1 MPKSSSRR
9 IRSTLAFVSIVGTS
23 LIATSC
29 TPASSTSIASAATEA
44 TIRIVVSHDAST
56 TGTEVVKAVADD
68 VDVADAHSVPE
79 LATTTIDVP
88 KSQAA
93 QALSELRSTDG
104 VGSARIDGRVAA
116 VGITP
121 NDPLWSNQGTL
132 RSIGVPEAWTAST
145 GASSAVIAVIDTGV
159 DPTSDLG
166 GRLMAGYDFVNT
178 DADPADD
185 NGHGSDVASVIAAG
199 GNDSLTM
206 AGVCW
211 SCRILPVKVL
221 DGAGS
226 GYMSDVA
233 SGIVWA
239 TNHGATIINLSLGSP
254 QSDPSVS
261 AAVTYAVNHD
271 VVVVAAAGNDG
282 TTNRSYPGADVG
294 VLSVAASDPSNALY
308 SWSQRG
314 SSWVDVAAPGCNV
327 ADGGGMP
334 GTFCGTS
341 SATPVVA
348 GTVGLLR
355 SINSAASQTAVV
367 NAVMSTAVP
376 LSTAGQVASGRIDA
390 AAAATSITGS
400 SSSSTSVPAPPAA
413 PVDHDAPSV
422 SIEAE
427 GRLVSGAVHTR
438 VHASDPSGIAVVT
451 LRTGSTVL
459 GSAGVG
465 PDGVAVVDWDS
476 ASYGDAT
483 IVLSAD
489 AADGVGNHAQASG
502 SVTVDNASP
511 TSRIYGPPNG
521 RTMKGPFGLTVAGS
535 DGNGAQ
541 VTIVVVNGR
550 WVAVLPGN
558 VVRTISIAPWANG
571 KLVVVAVTVDRAGHA
586 AFSNTISLKAAL
598 KRVAKAKKR

>member
-1 MPKSSSRR
+1 MF
-9 IRSTLAFVSIVGTS
+9 ATS
-23 LIATSC
+23 LALLVADS
-29 TPASSTSIASAATEA
+29 ASAESVADQVTV
-44 TIRIVVSHDAST
+44 RIVVAHDAST
-56 TGTEVVKAVADD
+56 TSRDVVDAVADD
-68 VDVADAHSVPE
+68 VDVTGAHSVPE

-88 KSQAA
+88 RSQASE
-93 QALSELRSTDG
+93 ALAELRSTDG
-104 VGSARIDGRVAA
+104 VGSAHLDARVSA

-132 RSIGVPEAWTAST
+132 RSIGLPDAWTRST
-145 GASSAVIAVIDTGV
+145 GSSSSIVAVVDTGV
-159 DPTSDLG
+159 NPSPDLG
-166 GRLMAGYDFVNT
+166 SRLMAGYDFVNG
-178 DADPADD
+178 DSDPADD
-185 NGHGSDVASVIAAG
+185 NGHGSDVASIIAAG

-211 SCRILPVKVL
+211 SCQILPVKVL

-239 TNHGATIINLSLGSP
+239 TNQGARVINLSLGSP

-261 AAVTYAVNHD
+261 SAIAYATSHD

-282 TTNRSYPGADVG
+282 TTNRSYPGADAG
-294 VLSVAASDPSNALY
+294 VLSVAATDPSGALY

-327 ADGGGMP
+327 ADGGGIA

-355 SINSAASQTAVV
+355 PSDPSASQAAIT
-367 NAVMSTAVP
+367 NAVLSTAVP
-376 LSTAGQVASGRIDA
+376 LSTAGQVAYGRIDA
-390 AAAATSITGS
+390 AGAATATAAVPGAS
-400 SSSSTSVPAPPAA
+400 SSVPPPVSVP
-413 PVDHDAPSV
+413 VDREPPSV
-422 SIEAE
+422 SVESE
-427 GRLVSGAVHTR
+427 PNLVSGIAHTR
-438 VHASDPSGIAVVT
+438 VHAWDPSGVAVVT
-451 LRTGSTVL
+451 LWAGGTLL
-459 GSAGVG
+459 GSAGLG
-465 PDGVAVVDWDS
+465 PDGVAVVNWNTVP
-476 ASYGDAT
+476 YGDSTVALT
-483 IVLSAD
+483 AD
-489 AADGVGNHAQASG
+489 AADTVGNHGAAPG
-502 SVTVDNASP
+502 SITVDNLAP
-511 TSRIYGPPNG
+511 TSRIYGPANG
-521 RTMKGPFGLTVAGS
+521 RTMTGPFALTVAGS

-550 WVAVLPGN
+550 WVAALPGN

-571 KLVVVAVTVDRAGHA
+571 RLEVIAATIDRAGHA
-586 AFSNTISLKAAL
+586 AFSNAISLNAKL